1 MVDQTTISAA
11 LNSIKIATEITTLLR
26 ESDPSIDNAELK
38 LQLSDLVHALADAKL
53 GMIRIEETLAGQEK
67 RIAELEE
74 ALESKDT
81 LVRHYDAYYRLD
93 KKGKPSGV
101 PFCIRCWENEYRKR
115 QLVMDVSGIYNV
127 CTTCSHRYDLHRST
141 TT

>member
-1 MVDQTTISAA
+1 MVDQTTITAA
-11 LNSIKIATEITTLLR
+11 LNSIKTATEITNVLR
-26 ESDPSIDNAELK
+26 ESDLSIEEAELK
-38 LQLSDLVHALADAKL
+38 LKLSDLVHALADAKL

-81 LVRHYDAYYRLD
+81 LVRHHDAYYRLD

-101 PFCIRCWENEYRKR
+101 PFCLRCWENEYRKR
-115 QLVMDVSGIYNV
+115 QLVADISGIYNV
-127 CTTCSHRYDLHRST
+127 CATCSHRYDLQRT
-141 TT
+141 TMT